1 MKLLFRQRFFS
12 WFDSYDIYDENENT
26 VYTVKGRRSWGHGLN
41 IYDVAGREVGTV
53 KERVFIFLPKF
64 ELYEG
69 PQYIGCLSKEFSF
82 LKPCYNID
90 FNGWEIQG
98 SFMEWDYTIATSDGR
113 KVAVISKELFHM
125 TDTYILDIADP
136 KDALHV
142 LMFVLAIDAEK
153 CSRNRH

>member
-26 VYTVKGRRSWGHGLN
+26 VYTLNGQLSWGPRLK

-53 KERVFIFLPKF
+53 KERVFTFLPKF

>member
-1 MKLLFRQRFFS
+1 
-12 WFDSYDIYDENENT
+12 
-26 VYTVKGRRSWGHGLN
+26 
-41 IYDVAGREVGTV
+41 VAGCEVGTV
-53 KERVFIFLPKF
+53 KERVFTFLPKF